1 MSCIWRDDKDKDL
14 SNDDIAQKSLG
25 RKAFCHF
32 HQSKGTTTMYIQ
44 CSHHKSNGIPDEIL
58 YVKLYVLGTQVSD
71 LSYINHK

>member
-44 CSHHKSNGIPDEIL
+44 CSHHKSSWISDEIL
-58 YVKLYVLGTQVSD
+58 YVKFYVLGTQVSD
-71 LSYINHK
+71 LSYIDHR